1 MKQKKLNPYQ
11 TIKTSLKSILKNY
24 NEIQPE
30 INKLVIKCNDIVIQ
44 TYQFIR
50 LYLLYK
56 YHNNQSLPIINEKFI
71 LYCIKT
77 QGIRDNRGKKAKDTD
92 LLDELE
98 DFYNKEFQPLIQKEK
113 YNLKNLSFLLPYLAI
128 QINTCLE
135 TNIKEHYLQHLL
147 RFINITTKDLTDDKS
162 IKFKLKNAILNK
174 KEIPEEFV
182 EWYNQHKSNMTPTE
196 IKKSI
201 HYDVKSYPHKF
212 IPCLFY
218 MNSILEQKEAKLFQP
233 IPLRNNIVPK
243 YITIDTACL
252 INLFAS
258 KGNKGKLLT
267 KLKESKDIIWSQV
280 FRLNKKIFKNK
291 EYTFNYQIQT
301 DGIAV
306 SLSFIRNDLVD
317 KKYGSKTEKIIE
329 DNYKYIEDC
338 NDNELRNF
346 DNKNVVGC
354 DPGKKFLT
362 YMLDK
367 NNNTLKYSSAQRR
380 VESLAKRNS
389 RILLTEKKKHNII
402 EKETLLSEL
411 NSKTIDYQKFKDY
424 IKEKTKLNNELQEF
438 YITDLWRKMK
448 WRQFVYSRKSED
460 KFLNNIK
467 NVFGDNIV
475 IAYGDWSRSS
485 QMKHFMPTKN
495 KGIRKLIE
503 KKYETISIHE
513 YNTSKKCSDCLEDLN
528 YMKHNN
534 KKTFRHLYCHKC
546 LSSENK
552 QTAFKTRDANS
563 AINIMNIFKYYC
575 LHKERQEAFKPIR
588 SSYAKA

>member
-182 EWYNQHKSNMTPTE
+182 EWYNQHKSSITPTE

-201 HYDVKSYPHKF
+201 YYDIKAYPHKF

-218 MNSILEQKEAKLFQP
+218 MNNILEQKEAKLFQS

-267 KLKESKDIIWSQV
+267 KLKESKDIIWSQI

-301 DGIAV
+301 DGIGV

-317 KKYGSKTEKIIE
+317 KKYGSKTEKIVE
-329 DNYKYIEDC
+329 DNYRYIEDC

-362 YMLDK
+362 YMVDK

-389 RILLTEKKKHNII
+389 RILLTEKKKNNII

-513 YNTSKKCSDCLEDLN
+513 YNTSKKCSNCLEDLN

-534 KKTFRHLYCHKC
+534 KKTFRHLCCHKC
-546 LSSENK
+546 LSSVNK

-575 LHKERQEAFKPIR
+575 LNKERQEAFKPIR

>member
-1 MKQKKLNPYQ
+1 M
-11 TIKTSLKSILKNY
+11 
-24 NEIQPE
+24 
-30 INKLVIKCNDIVIQ
+30 
-44 TYQFIR
+44 
-50 LYLLYK
+50 
-56 YHNNQSLPIINEKFI
+56 
-71 LYCIKT
+71 
-77 QGIRDNRGKKAKDTD
+77 
-92 LLDELE
+92 
-98 DFYNKEFQPLIQKEK
+98 
-113 YNLKNLSFLLPYLAI
+113 
-128 QINTCLE
+128 
-135 TNIKEHYLQHLL
+135 
-147 RFINITTKDLTDDKS
+147 
-162 IKFKLKNAILNK
+162 
-174 KEIPEEFV
+174 
-182 EWYNQHKSNMTPTE
+182 
-196 IKKSI
+196 
-201 HYDVKSYPHKF
+201 
-212 IPCLFY
+212 FY

-267 KLKESKDIIWSQV
+267 KLKDSKDIIWSQV

-301 DGIAV
+301 DGIGV

-317 KKYGSKTEKIIE
+317 KKYGSKTEKIVE
-329 DNYKYIEDC
+329 DNYRYIEDC

-362 YMLDK
+362 YMVDK

-389 RILLTEKKKHNII
+389 RILLTEKKKYNII
-402 EKETLLSEL
+402 EKETILSEL

-460 KFLNNIK
+460 KFMNNIK
-467 NVFGDNIV
+467 NVFGDDIV

-534 KKTFRHLYCHKC
+534 KKTFRHLCCKKC

-563 AINIMNIFKYYC
+563 AINIMNIFQYYC
-575 LHKERQEAFKPIR
+575 LNKERQEAFKPIR

>member
-11 TIKTSLKSILKNY
+11 TIKTSLKSIIKNY

-50 LYLLYK
+50 LYLLSK

-71 LYCIKT
+71 LYCIKI

-98 DFYNKEFQPLIQKEK
+98 NFYNKEFQPLIQKEK

-182 EWYNQHKSNMTPTE
+182 EWYNQHKSSITPTE

-201 HYDVKSYPHKF
+201 YYDIKAYPHKF

-218 MNSILEQKEAKLFQP
+218 MNNILDQKEAKLFQS

-252 INLFAS
+252 INLFAT

-301 DGIAV
+301 DGIGV

-317 KKYGSKTEKIIE
+317 KKYGSKTEKIVE
-329 DNYKYIEDC
+329 DNYRYIEDC

-346 DNKNVVGC
+346 DNKNVVGL
-354 DPGKKFLT
+354 DPGKKYLT
-362 YMLDK
+362 YMVDK
-367 NNNTLKYSSAQRR
+367 NNNTLKYSSTQRR

-389 RILLTEKKKHNII
+389 RILLTEKKKNNII

-411 NSKTIDYQKFKDY
+411 NCKTIDYQKFKDY

-467 NVFGDNIV
+467 NVFGDDIV

-495 KGIRKLIE
+495 KGIRKIIE

-513 YNTSKKCSDCLEDLN
+513 YNTSKKCSNCLEDLN

-534 KKTFRHLYCHKC
+534 KKTFRHLCCHKC

-575 LHKERQEAFKPIR
+575 LNKERQEAFKPIR